1 MLLGDGHEALEG
13 GLVVVERLAVRVM
26 QVRVLGDVEL
36 LVAVGLAEAAELE
49 LDGEGRR
56 DGGERQEREL
66 HEVMHCTGLFLGFVC
81 WGRGGLVRLWCEQWG
96 FGDLL
101 G

>member
-49 LDGEGRR
+49 LDGEGRG
-56 DGGERQEREL
+56 GGE
-66 HEVMHCTGLFLGFVC
+66 
-81 WGRGGLVRLWCEQWG
+81 GR
-96 FGDLL
+96 
-101 G
+101 